1 MIKFKKI
8 PPTPL
13 DWKDSELRLP
23 CVILIDTSA
32 SMIMVKDELH
42 KGLGALLKTLDAL
55 ALRRLDICLVGFG
68 DGAKVIVPF
77 SPAFGL
83 EIPDFECC
91 GEAVI
96 NSAIKMGLSELETQ
110 KNQYKTYYT
119 SYYRPWIFM
128 LTSGNVDDDDFDTMR
143 KDDLL
148 QAQKSGACRFLSIC
162 ISSDHNKDVLR
173 SLNIDGIYL
182 TTESF
187 QQACE
192 WIGNS
197 LNCISRLSYQRNVVL
212 PNPNDYDLEL
222 HY

>member
-1 MIKFKKI
+1 MISFKEP

-13 DWKDSELRLP
+13 DEGNCELHLP
-23 CVILIDTSA
+23 CVILIDTSV
-32 SMIMVKDELH
+32 SMIVVKDELH
-42 KGLGALLKTLDAL
+42 KGLNALIKTLDAL
-55 ALRRLDICLVGFG
+55 ALGRLDICLIGFG
-68 DGAKVIVPF
+68 NGARVLVPF
-77 SPAFGL
+77 SLAYGL
-83 EIPDFECC
+83 KIPDFECC

-96 NSAIKMGLSELETQ
+96 NSAIKMGLSELETR

-119 SYYRPWIFM
+119 PYLRPWMFM
-128 LTSGNVDDDDFDTMR
+128 LTSGNVDDDDSDTVG

-148 QAQKSGACRFLSIC
+148 QAQKSGTCRFLPIC
-162 ISSDHNKDVLR
+162 VSSDCNNDVMR

-182 TTESF
+182 ATEGF

-197 LNCISRLSYQRNVVL
+197 LNCISRLPYQQNIVL
-212 PNPNDYDLEL
+212 PNPNDYNWEL

>member
-1 MIKFKKI
+1 MIRFKEP

-13 DWKDSELRLP
+13 DWGNSELHLP
-23 CVILIDTSA
+23 CVILVDTSA
-32 SMIMVKDELH
+32 SMIVIKDELH
-42 KGLGALLKTLDAL
+42 KGLNALFNTLDGL
-55 ALRRLDICLVGFG
+55 ALGRLDICLIGFG
-68 DGAKVIVPF
+68 NGARVLVPF
-77 SPAFGL
+77 SQVPGL

-110 KNQYKTYYT
+110 KNQYKTYGTQYL
-119 SYYRPWIFM
+119 RPWIFM
-128 LTSGNVDDDDFDTMR
+128 IASGNVDDNDSDTAG
-143 KDDLL
+143 KVDLL
-148 QAQKSGACRFLSIC
+148 QSQKSRACSFLPIC
-162 ISSDHNKDVLR
+162 VSSDCNKDVIR

-182 TTESF
+182 TTEDF

-197 LNCISRLSYQRNVVL
+197 LNCISRLPYQQNVVL